1 MIIIIIYVRVP
12 PQVRFMGVFVHNQK
26 QFWAGLVYLL
36 VSALPVLT
44 VLAIRQGCQRE
55 GA

>member
-1 MIIIIIYVRVP
+1 
-12 PQVRFMGVFVHNQK
+12 MGVFVHKQK

-44 VLAIRQGCQRE
+44 VLAIVLSQAGVP
-55 GA
+55 A